1 MHRVANYVICKTE
14 SSDWTIASLRRTASA
29 GKAKSEAED
38 ASRTYTHLAR
48 CGNTSSQSAD
58 WKEMIGLMRT
68 SPLFRQVRRY
78 NYFEGHS
85 IAGVLIKEKI
95 V

>member
-1 MHRVANYVICKTE
+1 M
-14 SSDWTIASLRRTASA
+14 RRTASA

-38 ASRTYTHLAR
+38 ASRTYTHSAK
-48 CGNTSSQSAD
+48 CGNPSSQSAD
-58 WKEMIGLMRT
+58 WKKIGLMRT
-68 SPLFRQVRRY
+68 SPLLRQVRRY

-85 IAGVLIKEKI
+85 IAGILIKEKI